1 MYRQAPP
8 RGRWL
13 RSFVAASLLL
23 TGLFPPSAA
32 AQDKKRKPVVVS
44 FGQPN
49 IWSLEQAHYLLARM
63 HMANLDLQA
72 KALSDS
78 DLDPNAT
85 HGTRIQ
91 ILKQLLEVGASFDQG
106 VGFQNERLV
115 ETARFN
121 DTRRRDLTA
130 NRDRLRAQSLQLS
143 LDLNQLR
150 RERAAVTDA
159 TSDKAKALD
168 AAIKQKEDDKTAVDN
183 EVTFQNG
190 EITRLGAEPTGTPAA
205 ATVPTPSASP
215 RLPSSVLDNLTKE
228 ELNKLLDPGRD
239 PKLNATTMLDNT
251 VQLQYEIIA
260 KQLTLLRDE
269 VGPGER
275 LVFLELPQSVY
286 TTPGP
291 GDEKMAQAWWHV
303 NGYTRTDPLVRLL
316 LELFEVEQK
325 WAEIQNVPAYKRH
338 KADIDDATCQKVG
351 EDNSPAEAEKSP
363 ATERAEQ
370 ARKKLD
376 ADPIARVFFGLK
388 CERDGARDA
397 VLGKLYREANSL
409 FARVEQNGARDT
421 SELVEAIRK
430 MISVKKLKTPGGD
443 GQSQSQQG
451 EGGQGG
457 AGPETYVDARSETQS
472 ALAPSGSQSL
482 EEKRRA
488 HILNL
493 KRELLKIL
501 SEENP
506 IKTLSEDSAAKPAS
520 EDVSKAL
527 QTLKATLQRGNAF
540 ENGIEFIRLDE
551 EFERVEGANI
561 ERRTV
566 RTVDII
572 PRQSSLNVND
582 VQSTVKATGILAAFK
597 FLFGF
602 AGQVNFQRQR
612 EQFEQFIHQE
622 LYASGF
628 GKGDRDFGWTF
639 GALPGTKRVAPGVR
653 TTYAALV
660 VPDDAESIVLSAR
673 GCYFP
678 RKSYQPLDFNDT
690 GHDDWADEDKFRR
703 YNCGGE
709 QTYILPIP
717 GGGETSNFWVTNVE
731 YQNDR
736 RDGSFA
742 TVSVRGNNFSSQMGV
757 LIDGVP
763 LFPTV
768 GLAHPHLLPKR
779 AAAPG
784 ATTPPAPSEC
794 AGVTSICGRYERID
808 PEQIVFSFKMPN
820 SYVGTPTIT
829 LVAPGKSVDLN
840 SLPNVRING
849 RRSINLRDDAPYIFG
864 RRAGLSIT
872 DLQLLS
878 DPSVSTYV
886 KALLTGT
893 GFDQVKDSVYVNG
906 RQLTGAEKVFKSA
919 GLYELQFALPADDNL
934 KVTVVRDTDVATR
947 PFPNPAALKLTSA
960 TVLSYTP
967 PAKKK
972 PGVMLVKIVGSGFTA
987 RLRPYVEGA
996 TRQGV
1001 VSLSPTEII
1010 LRIVSPEPPVVIRLT
1025 DTQTGGSVSAVI
1037 QSLPAREEAQSK
1049 SQEGATPKQ
1058 E

>member
-1 MYRQAPP
+1 MYRQSLQRAHWP
-8 RGRWL
+8 RL
-13 RSFVAASLLL
+13 LLAASLLL
-23 TGLFPPSAA
+23 SGLFPPPAR
-32 AQDKKRKPVVVS
+32 AQDRKRKPVVVS

-63 HMANLDLQA
+63 HMTNLELQA
-72 KALSDS
+72 KALSDT

-91 ILKQLLEVGASFDQG
+91 ILKQLLGIEASFDQG
-106 VGFQNERLV
+106 VGFQNERIV

-121 DTRRRDLTA
+121 DTRRRDLTT
-130 NRDRLRAQSLQLS
+130 NRDRMRADSLQLS
-143 LDLNQLR
+143 
-150 RERAAVTDA
+150 REISRLESERSLITDG
-159 TSDKAKALD
+159 TSDRAKQLD
-168 AAIKQKEDDKTAVDN
+168 AEIRQKKAERDSIN
-183 EVTFQNG
+183 QEVTFHDS
-190 EITRLGAEPTGTPAA
+190 EIQKLGAEPSGTPAA
-205 ATVPTPSASP
+205 ATVPTPSSSP
-215 RLPSSVLDNLTKE
+215 RLPSGIIDKLTDEQVK
-228 ELNKLLDPGRD
+228 KLFGEGRD

-291 GDEKMAQAWWHV
+291 GDEKMAQSWWHV
-303 NGYTRTDPLVRLL
+303 NGYTRTDPLIRAL

-325 WAEIQNVPAYKRH
+325 WDAIQKVPAYIDR
-338 KADIDDATCQKVG
+338 KAKV
-351 EDNSPAEAEKSP
+351 EAVPCVVGKSP
-363 ATERAEQ
+363 DPTEQAEREKAAQQ
-370 ARKKLD
+370 ARKTLEGD
-376 ADPIARVFFGLK
+376 SIAEIFFGLR
-388 CERDGARDA
+388 CERLNARET
-397 VLGKLYREANSL
+397 VLGKLYREANNV
-409 FARVEQNGARDT
+409 FHRVEQNGAHDT
-421 SELVEAIRK
+421 SEMVEAIRK
-430 MISVKKLKTPGGD
+430 AVAVSRNVTTPDGE
-443 GQSQSQQG
+443 GQSVTTLVETKTTGTERLVTTSTSQSK
-451 EGGQGG
+451 E
-457 AGPETYVDARSETQS
+457 DAR
-472 ALAPSGSQSL
+472 
-482 EEKRRA
+482 RA
-488 HILNL
+488 EMDNL
-493 KRELLKIL
+493 KDVLLKIL
-501 SEENP
+501 SEDRP
-506 IKTLSEDSAAKPAS
+506 LDILSDDKDKLRGLTDEQAQKFR
-520 EDVSKAL
+520 K
-527 QTLKATLQRGNAF
+527 LKAEF
-540 ENGIEFIRLDE
+540 ERFNIKKGTEFERSIEFIRLDE
-551 EFERVEGANI
+551 ESERSPDARDI

-612 EQFEQFIHQE
+612 EQFEQFVHQE

-628 GKGDRDFGWTF
+628 GKGNRDFGWTF

-690 GHDDWADEDKFRR
+690 GHSDWADDDKFKR

-709 QTYILPIP
+709 QTYILTIP
-717 GGGETSNFWVTNVE
+717 GGGDTSNFWVTNVD
-731 YQNDR
+731 YQ
-736 RDGSFA
+736 DGQKGGEFV

-763 LFPTV
+763 LHATV
-768 GLAHPHLLPKR
+768 GLAHPHLMPKR
-779 AAAPG
+779 AGANGAAP
-784 ATTPPAPSEC
+784 TPSASEC
-794 AGVTSICGRYERID
+794 PSSVTTICGRYERID
-808 PEQIVFSFKMPN
+808 PGQIVFSFRMPTG
-820 SYVGTPTIT
+820 YVGTPTIT
-829 LVAPGKSVDLN
+829 LIAPGKSVDLN
-840 SLPNVRING
+840 SILNLRIN
-849 RRSINLRDDAPYIFG
+849 RTANVSLKDNVVPLMFG

-893 GFDQVKDSVYVNG
+893 GFDAAKDSVYVNG
-906 RQLTGAEKVFKSA
+906 REVTGAAKSFKSQS
-919 GLYELQFALPADDNL
+919 LYELQFALPADENL
-934 KVTVVRDTDVATR
+934 KVTVVRDNDVESTTI
-947 PFPNPAALKLTSA
+947 PNPAALKITSA

-972 PGVMLVKIVGSGFTA
+972 PGVMLVKIVGAGFTA
-987 RLRPYVEGA
+987 RVIPPYVQGA
-996 TRQGV
+996 TGRRL

-1010 LRIVSPEPPVVIRLT
+1010 LRLVGPDPPIVIRLT
-1025 DTQTGGSVSAVI
+1025 DSQTGGSVSKVI
-1037 QSLPAREEAQSK
+1037 QSLPAQEE
-1049 SQEGATPKQ
+1049 ATPKRN
-1058 E
+1058 